1 MADSSTSNKARGK
14 ELGSKLHTTGEARS
28 SRPFWVVVSGSSHSN
43 DTHVLHSR
51 LTCPQR
57 GLRTTGRNLASYKRS
72 GFGGVCGRRCGEFFF
87 RPPLKLYI

>member
-51 LTCPQR
+51 RTCPQR

-72 GFGGVCGRRCGEFFF
+72 GFGGVCGRRCGEFSFA
-87 RPPLKLYI
+87 PP